1 VVNNPY
7 VALFR
12 KLLIANRGEIAVRVA
27 RTCRVLGIPSV
38 AVYSEADRGAL
49 HTRETDEAIPIGPAE
64 AARSYLSI
72 DAILDAARRAGADAV
87 HPGYGF
93 LSQNGDFA
101 DALAGAGLVFIG
113 PPGSVHRAMGDKKG
127 ARRLMAAAG
136 VPVVPGYDGDDQQDE
151 RLRTE
156 AARIGWPVMI
166 KPSRGGGGKGM
177 RVVTRAED
185 FPSALAASRREA
197 RAGFGDDV
205 MVLERFVERSRHVEV
220 QVLGDSHGSVLHLLE
235 RECSI
240 QRRHQKV
247 VEETPS
253 PALSPEMRSALC
265 AAGVAAAH
273 AASYVNAGTVEFLLD
288 PQGRFYFLE
297 MNTRLQVE
305 HPVTEAVT
313 GLDLVRL
320 QLQVAA
326 GQPLAFGQDR
336 VRGQGHAL
344 ECRLYAE
351 DPENDDLPS
360 PGRILHLAE
369 PAGPGIRFD
378 SGIAAGSEVTV
389 HYDPLLAK
397 VVTWGRDREESIQR
411 MASALERTAVLGVVT
426 NLGRLRA
433 ILAHAAFREGA
444 LDTGFIEEHLDEVS
458 PHDCPP
464 LEAIA
469 AALTAL
475 RLERRPSV
483 GGVAARVPEPWENL
497 GPWRIGEGEA

>member
-1 VVNNPY
+1 MPP
-7 VALFR
+7 FR
-12 KLLIANRGEIAVRVA
+12 KVLIANRGEIAVRVA
-27 RTCRVLGIPSV
+27 RTCRVLGIPTV

-49 HTRETDEAIPIGPAE
+49 HAREADEAVLIGPAE
-64 AARSYLSI
+64 AARSYLSSG
-72 DAILDAARRAGADAV
+72 AILDAARRAGADAV

-101 DALAGAGLVFIG
+101 DAVAAAGLVFVG

-127 ARRLMAAAG
+127 ARRMMAAAG

-151 RLRTE
+151 RLLAE
-156 AARIGWPVMI
+156 AEGIGWPVMI

-177 RVVTRAED
+177 RVVTRAGD
-185 FPSALAASRREA
+185 FAPALAGSRREA
-197 RAGFGDDV
+197 RAAFGDDV
-205 MVLERFVERSRHVEV
+205 MVLERFVERPRHVEV
-220 QVLGDSHGSVLHLLE
+220 QVLADGHGSVLHLLE

-253 PALSPEMRSALC
+253 PALSPETRASLC
-265 AAGVAAAH
+265 AAGVAAAR
-273 AASYVNAGTVEFLLD
+273 AAGYVNAGTVEFLLD
-288 PQGRFYFLE
+288 PGGRFYFLE

-305 HPVTEAVT
+305 HAVTEAVT

-320 QLQVAA
+320 QIEVAA
-326 GQPLAFGQDR
+326 GKPLPFLQEA

-351 DPENDDLPS
+351 DPANDDLPS

-369 PAGPGIRFD
+369 PAGPGIRVD
-378 SGIAAGSEVTV
+378 SGVAAGSEVTV

-397 VVTWGRDREESIQR
+397 VVTWGHDRAESIQR
-411 MASALERTAVLGVVT
+411 MAAALERTAVLGVVT

-433 ILAHAAFREGA
+433 ILAHPAFRAGE
-444 LDTGFIEEHLDEVS
+444 LHTGFIDEHLDEVS
-458 PHDCPP
+458 PHGCPP
-464 LEAIA
+464 PEAVA
-469 AALTAL
+469 AALLAL
-475 RLERRPSV
+475 RLERRPAH
-483 GGVAARVPEPWENL
+483 GDGTARAPEPWERL
-497 GPWRIGEGEA
+497 GPWRIGEGGA